1 MRASH
6 ILIRVEGATD
16 ADTATAQKKANDILA
31 RVRKGEDFGKLAA
44 EFGSDGT
51 KDRGGDLGWFTE
63 GAMVPAFNDAVKNG
77 KKGDQFVLKTQ
88 FGIHVIKITEDK
100 SKKLV
105 CAGVL
110 ERSVGASEKT
120 SSVAY
125 NDASQ
130 FAAGSRS
137 AADFNKNMEEKG
149 LTKRIAEFVRETDNF
164 LPGYNDAREATR
176 WAYNA
181 KVGDVSEVMTVSN
194 DKYVIATLTLIREK
208 GKANFDAAIE
218 RVKVDFIKDKKAE
231 QLQEKLKTAMEG
243 ANSIEALST
252 KINQAVTPV
261 GGLTF
266 DNASIPYVGV
276 DNLFGGTVAGTSALN
291 KLMGPVKGDVA
302 VYAYQINKVTPAP
315 AITDYSMQK
324 NEISNALQQ
333 RIEYGYFEILK
344 EMKNVKDN
352 RFLYY

>member
-1 MRASH
+1 
-6 ILIRVEGATD
+6 
-16 ADTATAQKKANDILA
+16 
-31 RVRKGEDFGKLAA
+31 
-44 EFGSDGT
+44 
-51 KDRGGDLGWFTE
+51 
-63 GAMVPAFNDAVKNG
+63 
-77 KKGDQFVLKTQ
+77 
-88 FGIHVIKITEDK
+88 
-100 SKKLV
+100 
-105 CAGVL
+105 
-110 ERSVGASEKT
+110 
-120 SSVAY
+120 
-125 NDASQ
+125 
-130 FAAGSRS
+130 
-137 AADFNKNMEEKG
+137 
-149 LTKRIAEFVRETDNF
+149 
-164 LPGYNDAREATR
+164 
-176 WAYNA
+176 
-181 KVGDVSEVMTVSN
+181 VGDVSEVMTVSN